1 MEHETSSESSRE
13 EALYRAIL
21 KEVRLLMA
29 DREVTQ
35 EDIASRLGIRR
46 ETVSGYLSG
55 ATKKGMP
62 TTVLIAV
69 ADILEEDL
77 GELTRRAI
85 ERAQREG

>member
-1 MEHETSSESSRE
+1 MEHDTSSERE
-13 EALYRAIL
+13 DALYRAIL

-35 EDIASRLGIRR
+35 DDVASRLGIRR

-69 ADILEEDL
+69 ADILGEDL

-85 ERAQREG
+85 ERARREG